1 MERPG
6 RAHRPR
12 THAVRT
18 RAHAKAN
25 LPHFGP
31 SMRACLT
38 GWRTRW
44 PVQCALAVGGEVRC
58 WGDNDDANEATPP
71 VGVSLESIALGNDTS
86 CGTAVGTGVPV
97 CWGLNNHRQAE
108 VPFNAVRGCFGF
120 DT

>member
-58 WGDNDDANEATPP
+58 WGDNRYGQLGRGDAAMQ
-71 VGVSLESIALGNDTS
+71 VAAL
-86 CGTAVGTGVPV
+86 
-97 CWGLNNHRQAE
+97 LL
-108 VPFNAVRGCFGF
+108 
-120 DT
+120 